1 MNPIKVISVLSAF
14 VAAASI
20 SVSILMMSEKD
31 GNTVPVVTMS
41 EEATETET
49 EAVTTLTSLSAT
61 TATVVTEPTVT
72 TTLPV
77 YDYIPNNKGM
87 TDFSRLLR
95 KQNKDFV
102 GWLKINNTM
111 VNYPVMKDP
120 GEIQPDTGYG
130 AEYCPPNEFY
140 LHHDFDKNYLFE
152 GTLYMDCRD
161 VFGNDEKTQSENIV
175 IYGHNMLND
184 SMFGSLDHYYQIDG
198 FYNSNQFIELSSNY
212 KDYNYVI
219 FGYIITSGDAGVE
232 FDYWNR
238 EELDKKEDFDWYVGK
253 IREKQMLDTGVDV
266 KYGDKLLTLSTCY
279 SDADNSRFIIVAR
292 RLRDGEVVGDF
303 STVQKIKPEEP
314 TTEEPSA
321 EEVQTGENPFEENHE
336 NEIQDIPT

>member
-14 VAAASI
+14 VAVASI
-20 SVSILMMSEKD
+20 SVAMLMMSEKE

-41 EEATETET
+41 EEATVTET
-49 EAVTTLTSLSAT
+49 ESTTKITSLSTT
-61 TATVVTEPTVT
+61 TAMVVTEPTVT

-87 TDFSRLLR
+87 TDFSKLLR

-102 GWLKINNTM
+102 GWLKIKNTM

-130 AEYCPPNEFY
+130 TEYCPPNEFY

-152 GTLYMDCRD
+152 GTLYMDYRD
-161 VFGNDEKTQSENIV
+161 VFGNDENTQSDNIV

-198 FYNSNQFIELSSNY
+198 FYNSSQFIELSSNY

-238 EELDKKEDFDWYVGK
+238 EEFEKKEDFDWYVGK

-292 RLRDGEVVGDF
+292 RLRDGEVEGDF
-303 STVQKIKPEEP
+303 STIQKIKPEEP
-314 TTEEPSA
+314 STA
-321 EEVQTGENPFEENHE
+321 EVQTEENQFEENHE